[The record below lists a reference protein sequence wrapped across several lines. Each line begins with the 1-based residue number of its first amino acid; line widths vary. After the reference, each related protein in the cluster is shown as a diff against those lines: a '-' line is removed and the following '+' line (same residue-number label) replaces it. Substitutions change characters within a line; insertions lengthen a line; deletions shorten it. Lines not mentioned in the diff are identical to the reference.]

1 MDAEF
6 DYLVIG
12 AGSAGSV
19 VAGRLSEAGRGTA
32 CVLEA
37 GPRDHHPSIHVPAA
51 VVYAMG
57 NPRINW
63 MFPTEPSWGTG
74 GRSIVQSRGK
84 TLGGTGAING
94 HVYTRGHRSDFDGW
108 AAMGNPG
115 WSYAE
120 VLPYFRR
127 SETCIGIGE
136 DAYRGRSGPF
146 TITANDEPDP
156 LSDAFIAAAQSLG
169 IALNPDY
176 NGAEQDGIA
185 YVQRSIHRGRRVS
198 PARAFLYPAMRRG
211 NTEVVTEARV
221 VKLLFDGR
229 RAVGAVYLR
238 GGKSHTVRARREVI
252 LSAGSIGTPHL
263 LQLSGIGAPQ
273 LLERIG
279 VPLVHA
285 LPSVGENLCDHY
297 AARMVLRVH
306 GHKTINERVR
316 GLPLIRELARYAL
329 HRRGALALTPTLVY
343 CFAKSDPSLPHGDI
357 QVSFTPA
364 SYPSGI
370 WSGLDRFPGVTLAG
384 WQQRPESRGHVRA
397 RSADPMEAPEFQPN
411 YLAEEAD
418 RRAIVA
424 AMRLARKIAA
434 QPAFA
439 RYVDSEVWPGQD
451 VRDADAML
459 EHARQTG
466 NTTYHPV
473 GTCRMGPAGRADSV
487 VDAELRVHGLDGL
500 RVVDCS
506 VIPAMPAANTNASAI
521 MIGEKAADMILGR
534 PPAADDASDVERV
547 TR

>member
-1 MDAEF
+1 MEAEF

-19 VAGRLSEAGRGTA
+19 VAGRLSEMSRGTV

-51 VVYAMG
+51 VVYALG

-63 MFPTEPSWGTG
+63 MYPTEPSWGTA

-108 AAMGNPG
+108 AARGNPG
-115 WSYAE
+115 WSYAD

-136 DAYRGRSGPF
+136 DTYRGRSGPF

-156 LSDAFIAAAQSLG
+156 LSDAFIAAAGSVG
-169 IALNPDY
+169 IPLNPDY

-185 YVQRSIHRGRRVS
+185 YVQRSIYRGRRVS

-211 NTEVVTEARV
+211 NTEVVTEAQV
-221 VKLLFDGR
+221 QKVLFDGK
-229 RAVGAVYLR
+229 RAIGAVYLR
-238 GGKSHTVRARREVI
+238 GGKEHTVRARREVI
-252 LSAGSIGTPHL
+252 LCAGSIGTPHL
-263 LQLSGIGAPQ
+263 LQLSGVAAPQ

-279 VPLVHA
+279 IPLVHA
-285 LPSVGENLCDHY
+285 LPGVGENLCDHY
-297 AARMVLRVH
+297 AARMVLRIH
-306 GHKTINERVR
+306 GQKTINERVH
-316 GLPLIRELARYAL
+316 GLSLIREVGRYAL
-329 HRRGALALTPTLVY
+329 FRRGALALTPTLVY
-343 CFAKSDPSLPHGDI
+343 GFAKSDPSLPYGDI

-370 WSGLDRFPGVTLAG
+370 WSGLDRFPGATLAG
-384 WQQRPESRGHVRA
+384 WQQRPKSRGHVRA
-397 RSADPMEAPEFQPN
+397 RSANPMEPPEFQPN
-411 YLAEEAD
+411 YLTEEED
-418 RRAIVA
+418 RWAIVA

-439 RYVDSEVWPGQD
+439 RYVDSEVWPGPD
-451 VRDADAML
+451 VSSTDEML
-459 EHARQTG
+459 EHARQSG

-473 GTCRMGPAGRADSV
+473 GTCRMGPANRSDSV

-500 RVVDCS
+500 RVADCS
-506 VIPAMPAANTNASAI
+506 VIPAMPAANTNASAL

-534 PPAADDASDVERV
+534 RPAGDGATQEGRRAR
-547 TR
+547 